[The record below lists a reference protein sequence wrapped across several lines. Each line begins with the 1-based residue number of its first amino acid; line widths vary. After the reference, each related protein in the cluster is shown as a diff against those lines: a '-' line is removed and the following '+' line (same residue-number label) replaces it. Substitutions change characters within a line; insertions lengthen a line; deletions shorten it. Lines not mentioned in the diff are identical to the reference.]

1 MSELYV
7 PLALGATFGAI
18 VLGGLVVDA
27 WLVGRRRAV
36 ESLRRQVPEVG
47 FDFRERQMSEPF
59 LDRVLLPG
67 LARLGDVAQR
77 ITPIGMRRRIAR
89 QLVLAGSP
97 PNLDADKV
105 AAFKLFGTAGGAVIG
120 FVLGR
125 LFGLTGLLAI
135 AVVPFAALFCYL
147 IPGAGLGQK
156 AINRQEEIQRAL
168 PDTMDLLTISVEA
181 GLSFDAALAHVRR
194 KVPGPLSD
202 EIGRMLQE
210 VQLGVPRVDAFRH
223 LADRTSVEELK
234 AFVLAMVQADI
245 FGVSVAKVLR
255 SQAKDL
261 RTRRRQR
268 AEEKAIKVPV
278 KILFPLIF
286 CILPAMFVVLLGP
299 GVITVLRTIFHMKI

>member
-1 MSELYV
+1 MSDLYV
-7 PLALGATFGAI
+7 PLALVGTFGAV
-18 VLGGLVVDA
+18 VLGGLVIDA
-27 WLVGRRRAV
+27 WLVGRRRALDA
-36 ESLRRQVPEVG
+36 LRQQVPEVG
-47 FDFRERQMSEPF
+47 FDSREQLMSEPF
-59 LDRVLLPG
+59 LDRVLIPG
-67 LARLGDVAQR
+67 LARLSEGAKRV
-77 ITPIGMRRRIAR
+77 TPIGMRRRIAR

-97 PNLDADKV
+97 PNDADKM
-105 AAFKLFGTAGGAVIG
+105 AALKLFSAGGGAVLG
-120 FVLGR
+120 FVLAR
-125 LFGLTGLLAI
+125 LFGLSGMLSVAS
-135 AVVPFAALFCYL
+135 VPFMGLFCYL

-156 AINRQEEIQRAL
+156 AISRQEAIQRAL

-255 SQAKDL
+255 SQARDL
-261 RTRRRQR
+261 RIRRRQR

-299 GVITVLRTIFHMKI
+299 GVITVMRTIFHIRI

>member
-1 MSELYV
+1 MSDLYV
-7 PLALGATFGAI
+7 PLALVGTFGAI
-18 VLGGLVVDA
+18 VLGGLVLDA
-27 WLVGRRRAV
+27 WIAGRRRAV
-36 ESLRRQVPEVG
+36 DVLRQQVPEVG
-47 FDFRERQMSEPF
+47 FDFREQQMSEPF
-59 LDRVLLPG
+59 LDRVLIPG
-67 LARLGDVAQR
+67 LARLADVAKR
-77 ITPIGMRRRIAR
+77 VTPIGMRKKIAR
-89 QLVLAGSP
+89 QLVLSGSS
-97 PNLDADKV
+97 PNDADKV
-105 AAFKLFGTAGGAVIG
+105 AALKLFSTGGGAALG
-120 FVLGR
+120 FILAR
-125 LFGLTGLLAI
+125 LFGLSGMLSVVA
-135 AVVPFAALFCYL
+135 VPFMGLFCYL

-156 AINRQEEIQRAL
+156 AISRQEEIQRAM

-181 GLSFDAALAHVRR
+181 GLSFDAALSHVRR

-210 VQLGVPRVDAFRH
+210 VQLGVPRADAFRH
-223 LADRTSVEELK
+223 LADRTSVDELK

-245 FGVSVAKVLR
+245 FGVSIAKVLR

-299 GVITVLRTIFHMKI
+299 GVITVMRTIFHIRI

>member
-7 PLALGATFGAI
+7 PLALGATFGAF
-18 VLGGLVVDA
+18 VLGGLIVDA

-36 ESLRRQVPEVG
+36 EALRRQVPEVG
-47 FDFRERQMSEPF
+47 FDLRERQMSEPF
-59 LDRVLLPG
+59 LDRVLIPG
-67 LARLGDVAQR
+67 LARLGEVAQR

-97 PNLDADKV
+97 PNDADKV
-105 AAFKLFGTAGGAVIG
+105 AAFKLFGTTGGAVIG

-125 LFGLTGLLAI
+125 LFGLTGLLAVAI
-135 AVVPFAALFCYL
+135 VPFTALFCYL

-210 VQLGVPRVDAFRH
+210 IQLGVPRADAFRH

-299 GVITVLRTIFHMKI
+299 GVITVMRTIFHVRI